1 MPLHSKTGSVNRNAP
16 KTCKSFYNVLNGS
29 PLPRLRSTT
38 PNFTKKQ
45 SSTPLENARY
55 VDDESRAKSKSSITQ
70 LNAFD
75 DQSNNMQLKAS
86 NCDIDFSEE
95 RSLDEKNAKS
105 S

>member
-1 MPLHSKTGSVNRNAP
+1 MPLQSKTGSVNRNAP

-55 VDDESRAKSKSSITQ
+55 VDDESRVKSKSSITQ